1 MKKNEENNVLRR
13 IQDYALEEIM
23 GDRFGSYAKEI
34 ILDRAIPDV
43 RDGLK
48 PVQRRILYA
57 MYKAGNTWDKG
68 YIKCAA
74 TVGDVLGKFHP
85 HGDSSVYDAMVR
97 MSQWWKQNTILVDI
111 QGNNGSMDGDGA
123 AAYRYTEARLSK
135 ISGELLSD
143 LDKNTVKWAPNFD
156 DRFLEPT
163 VLPAKF
169 PNLLVNGSNGISAG
183 YATNIPPHNLGEIID
198 ATIKRIDSPNCRLDT
213 ILEIV
218 KGPDFPTGGIVEGK
232 NGIIDAFT
240 TGRGKVIVKSKTE
253 FKKEKGKEQIIITEI
268 PFDVNKAMMV
278 QKIDAL
284 RIDKKIDGISEV
296 RDETD
301 REGIRIVIDLKS
313 GANKDVVLNYLLKNT
328 DLQISYNYNMV
339 AIVNRTPKTLGIIPI
354 LDAYIDHFREVVTKR
369 TEFNL
374 ATYQKEYNIVTGLI
388 KAISILDDV
397 IKVIRASKNKVDAK
411 YNLVD
416 KFNFTEEQAEAIVM
430 LQLYKLTNTDIVSLE
445 ERCKELE
452 ALIKECKH
460 ILEDE
465 EELKSVMKGELKE
478 IKKNYATP
486 RKTVIKDEVTDIKI
500 DELDLVTKED
510 FVVCISGSMYV
521 KKHSIKAFNANDG
534 EVPPTKEGDYIEGLY
549 KVNNLDTILI
559 FTNLGNYLYVPVRE
573 ISETKFKDIGSHIS
587 NIVKI
592 SDGERIVRSIAV
604 NKFDNT
610 PLTLFTKGG
619 MVKRVLLKDLEVSRY
634 TKPVNCIK
642 LKANDELVSV
652 SRNDNEDVLVI
663 TSDGYSLKYSTKE
676 IPILSPKAGG
686 VKSIKLNHSA
696 YVVNAF
702 VVNENKEYVC
712 IFTDKNTAKRV
723 KIDELSK
730 ITRAKKGS
738 VILRSPK
745 SKKYTIIRAFNVSS
759 KSIIGIIDKEI
770 GYLKSSDINIMDTN
784 SVGTVFTKKNV
795 DNIFVVSKYTDI
807 THQDRSDDVVE
818 EVKIVNDEEMIEIE
832 NKDIKPIRED
842 IEVPKEKE
850 VQKEIKIIEPKQE
863 EIKEKKETQLTMSD
877 FFEEFKI

>member
-1 MKKNEENNVLRR
+1 MKKTEDKNNNVLRR

-111 QGNNGSMDGDGA
+111 QGNNGSMDGDGP
-123 AAYRYTEARLSK
+123 AAYRYTEARLAK
-135 ISGELLSD
+135 ISSELLKD

-232 NGIIDAFT
+232 DGIIDAFT
-240 TGRGKVIVKSKTE
+240 NGRGRVIVKSKTE
-253 FKKEKGKEQIIITEI
+253 FKKEKGKEQIIVSEV
-268 PFDVNKAMMV
+268 PFDVNKAMLV

-313 GANKDVVLNYLLKNT
+313 GANKDVVLNYLFKNT

-354 LDAYIDHFREVVTKR
+354 LDAYIDHFREVITKR

-374 ATYQKEYNIVTGLI
+374 AAYQKEFNIVSGLI

-397 IKVIRASKNKVDAK
+397 IKVIRGSKNKIDAK

-416 KFNFTEEQAEAIVM
+416 KFDFTEEQAEAIVM

-445 ERCKELE
+445 ERSKELSL
-452 ALIKECKH
+452 LIAECNK
-460 ILEDE
+460 ILESE
-465 EELKSVMKGELKE
+465 EELKSVMKGELRE
-478 IKKNYATP
+478 IKKTYGTP
-486 RKTVIKDEVTDIKI
+486 RKTIIKDEVTDIKI
-500 DELDLVTKED
+500 DELDLVSKED
-510 FVVCISGSMYV
+510 FVVCVSGSMYV
-521 KKHSIKAFNANDG
+521 KKHSIKAFSANQE

-549 KVNNLDTILI
+549 KVNNLDTILM
-559 FTNLGNYLYVPVRE
+559 FTNLGNYLFVPVRE
-573 ISETKFKDIGSHIS
+573 IQETKFKDIGSHIS

-592 SDGERIVRSIAV
+592 SDGEKIVKSIAV
-604 NKFDNT
+604 NKFDES
-610 PLTLFTKGG
+610 LITLFTKDG
-619 MVKRVLLKDLEVSRY
+619 MVKRVELKDLEVSRY
-634 TKPVNCIK
+634 IKPVTCIK
-642 LKANDELVSV
+642 LKSGDELVSV
-652 SRNDNEDVLVI
+652 SRNDGNDALVI
-663 TSDGYSLKYSTKE
+663 TSDGYELKYDTSE
-676 IPILSPKAGG
+676 IPVLGVKASG
-686 VKSIKLNHSA
+686 VKSIKLNPGAS
-696 YVVNAF
+696 VVSAF

-723 KIDELSK
+723 KIDDINK

-738 VILRSPK
+738 LILKSPK
-745 SKKYTIIRAFNVSS
+745 SKKYTITHAFNIGS

-770 GYLKSSDINIMDTN
+770 GYLKSSDITIADTN
-784 SVGTVFTKKNV
+784 STGTVFTKKNV
-795 DNIFVVSKYTDI
+795 DNIFVVSKFTDI
-807 THQDRSDDVVE
+807 TNQNKNVKE
-818 EVKIVNDEEMIEIE
+818 EEQVKIVEDEEMIEVE
-832 NKDIKPIRED
+832 NKE
-842 IEVPKEKE
+842 EKE
-850 VQKEIKIIEPKQE
+850 TTKKEVKVVKKEVKKKE
-863 EIKEKKETQLTMSD
+863 ESKKETQLTMSD
-877 FFEEFKI
+877 FFEEFKL